1 MRILLVALSFLTI
14 ALLVGACGSK
24 NTPVVIPVEP
34 SAPIPTPSEQVFV
47 FLTSNPYAFDPKSFS
62 FKVGTTYTL
71 TLVADNEFHTF
82 SVKELW
88 GDIFINPN
96 ETVLQNVTLDQVGT
110 FKLICLPHESLDMIG
125 EVRVS

>member
-1 MRILLVALSFLTI
+1 MKLLLVALSFPAI
-14 ALLVGACGSK
+14 ALLVGACGTK
-24 NTPVVIPVEP
+24 DTPVVIPVDP
-34 SAPIPTPSEQVFV
+34 SIPLPTPSEQFFV
-47 FLTSNPYAFDPKSFS
+47 FLTSNPYAFEPEQFS

-71 TLVADNEFHTF
+71 TLIGDNEFHTF

-96 ETVLQNVTLDQVGT
+96 ETVLQNVTPDQAGV
-110 FKLICLPHESLDMIG
+110 FKLVCLPHEGLGMIG